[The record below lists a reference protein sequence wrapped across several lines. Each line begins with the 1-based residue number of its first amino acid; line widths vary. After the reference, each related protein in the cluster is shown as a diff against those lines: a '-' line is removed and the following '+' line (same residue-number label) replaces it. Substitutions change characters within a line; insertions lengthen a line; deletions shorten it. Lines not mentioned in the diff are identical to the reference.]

1 MLPEKQKKAYD
12 NFYASARYNSILSGR
27 ETLLIHFATSLS
39 TGCAP

>member
-1 MLPEKQKKAYD
+1 MLPEKQKKAFD
-12 NFYASARYNSILSGR
+12 DFYASARHNNILSAR